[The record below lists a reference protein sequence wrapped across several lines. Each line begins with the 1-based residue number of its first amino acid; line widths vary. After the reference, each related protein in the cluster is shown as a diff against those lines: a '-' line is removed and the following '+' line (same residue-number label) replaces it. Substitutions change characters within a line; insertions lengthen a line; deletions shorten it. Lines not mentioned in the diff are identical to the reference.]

1 MQWNLTRGAWS
12 AREMKNHIK
21 VLEYLALKLALQ
33 TFSTNLKHKSIH
45 LQADIMLALTY
56 LLKMCVCVCVCV
68 CVCGGSQNLKLV
80 HSAKEI

>member
-12 AREMKNHIK
+12 APEMKNHIK

-33 TFSTNLKHKSIH
+33 TFSKTLKHKAIH
-45 LQADIMLALTY
+45 LQADNMLALTY

-68 CVCGGSQNLKLV
+68 YGGSQNLKLV